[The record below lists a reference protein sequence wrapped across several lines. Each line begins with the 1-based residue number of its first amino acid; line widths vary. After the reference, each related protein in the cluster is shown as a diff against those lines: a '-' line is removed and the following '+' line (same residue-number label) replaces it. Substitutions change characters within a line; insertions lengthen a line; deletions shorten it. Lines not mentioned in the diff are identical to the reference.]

1 MNAERW
7 TRDQYIAHL
16 SLLGWQPV
24 WMENHPNWGRG
35 IKIGTTVL
43 WLYGEGTPAIDA
55 KVRESRELQFAQDT
69 YWDRLGYYYLEAF
82 VRYLEKDRDG
92 S

>member
-1 MNAERW
+1 MNGERW

-16 SLLGWQPV
+16 SLLGWSPV
-24 WMENHPNWGRG
+24 WMPDMPAWGRG
-35 IKIGTTVL
+35 VTDGAVVL
-43 WLYGEGTPAIDA
+43 WLYGNGTPAIDA
-55 KVRESRELQFAQDT
+55 TINASTELSIASNTD
-69 YWDRLGYYYLEAF
+69 WGKLGYYFLEAF